1 MPSSPT
7 SLILSQQFL
16 SEPQAVLRLRHIPSP
31 RHREIVRAKGRVL
44 HRLRNIF
51 PVMDPREFVGGDR
64 GREVL
69 ELLSSV
75 LERDTLQPMLV
86 ERDLRQRLRR

>member
-1 MPSSPT
+1 
-7 SLILSQQFL
+7 
-16 SEPQAVLRLRHIPSP
+16 
-31 RHREIVRAKGRVL
+31 
-44 HRLRNIF
+44 
-51 PVMDPREFVGGDR
+51 MDPREFVGGDR

-86 ERDLRQRLRR
+86 ERDLRQRLQR